1 MATAI
6 ALYSTSAD
14 ERDTTVYFFDLHN
27 IKDSP
32 KKMQKPVMD
41 LLVSGHP
48 AQSESQK
55 PFNCKSVAD
64 GKNSPCPSVPF
75 KYWKTLWQHANVE
88 A

>member
-1 MATAI
+1 
-6 ALYSTSAD
+6 
-14 ERDTTVYFFDLHN
+14 
-27 IKDSP
+27 
-32 KKMQKPVMD
+32 MD